1 MLKSD
6 DLHVRKLDG
15 SPTAQSNVSKTNVS
29 KSVFL
34 TLYRKIG
41 KRALDLFFVVVS
53 LPVTLPLILILAVL
67 VLRDKKGPFFGHRRI
82 GRNGHE
88 FYCWK
93 IRSMVP
99 NAEER
104 LRFYLESHPE
114 ARAEWKANFKLE
126 NDPRITRLGKFL
138 RQSSLDELPQLWNI
152 LTGDMSVVGPRP
164 VTATELDRYG
174 SHVSEYHMMRPGL
187 TGLWQVSGRN
197 NISYEERVLMDVH
210 YIYNCNLALD
220 ASIIM
225 RTVMVVVGR
234 AGK

>member
-1 MLKSD
+1 MSKSVEKPVPT
-6 DLHVRKLDG
+6 LIGL
-15 SPTAQSNVSKTNVS
+15 STAQSNVSK
-29 KSVFL
+29 KSPNAISL
-34 TLYRKIG
+34 TPYRKIG
-41 KRALDLFFVVVS
+41 KRALDILFVGVS

-67 VLRDKKGPFFGHRRI
+67 VLRDKKVPFFGHRRI

-114 ARAEWKANFKLE
+114 ARAEWNANFKLE
-126 NDPRITRLGKFL
+126 NDPRITQLGKLL

-197 NISYEERVLMDVH
+197 NISYEERVLMDVN
-210 YIYNCNLALD
+210 YVYSCNLALD

-225 RTVMVVVGR
+225 RTVMVVVR
-234 AGK
+234 RTGK

>member
-15 SPTAQSNVSKTNVS
+15 SPTAQSNVSKTNVPS
-29 KSVFL
+29 GVFL
-34 TLYRKIG
+34 TLYRRIG
-41 KRALDLFFVVVS
+41 KRALDMFFVVVS

-67 VLRDKKGPFFGHRRI
+67 VLRDKKVPFFGHRRI

-114 ARAEWKANFKLE
+114 ARAEWNANFKLE
-126 NDPRITRLGKFL
+126 NDPRITQLGKLL

-197 NISYEERVLMDVH
+197 NISYEERVLMDVN
-210 YIYNCNLALD
+210 YVYSCNLALD

-225 RTVMVVVGR
+225 RTVMVVVR
-234 AGK
+234 RTGK